1 MKYALNL
8 AEDGRILSATYEEYA
23 FEGNVLV
30 DELPE
35 GNIADFLYVDGKYI
49 HDSLPEPEVDEQP
62 SQLDLIE
69 AQITYTAMMTDTL
82 I

>member
-1 MKYALNL
+1 M
-8 AEDGRILSATYEEYA
+8 
-23 FEGNVLV
+23 

-49 HDSLPEPEVDEQP
+49 HDPLPEPEVDEQP